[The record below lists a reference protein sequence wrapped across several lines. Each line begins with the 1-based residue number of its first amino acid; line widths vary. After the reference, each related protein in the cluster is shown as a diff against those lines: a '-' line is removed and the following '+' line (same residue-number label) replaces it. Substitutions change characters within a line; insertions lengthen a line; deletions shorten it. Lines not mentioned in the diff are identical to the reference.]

1 MAEESKL
8 AQKMEDS
15 TKFTEEEMKTVK
27 QIQKNY
33 VDVQHK
39 LGQLSVAEIR
49 LNQQL
54 DALNISRSEL
64 NDSFMKTQKEEKDFI
79 KTVTE
84 KYGDGVLNPE
94 TGEYNSKS

>member
-8 AQKMEDS
+8 AEKLKDS
-15 TKFTEEEMKTVK
+15 TKFSEEEMKTVK
-27 QIQKNY
+27 EIQQRY

-54 DALNISRSEL
+54 DALNITRTEL
-64 NDSFMKTQKEEKDFI
+64 NDTFINTQKEETDFI
-79 KTVTE
+79 KSITE

-94 TGEYNSKS
+94 TGEYNKK